1 MTHIPA
7 HTAPLPYTAHPS
19 LAGTLTESMSQVPIS
34 FVSLLHVTF
43 GPSPRAN
50 NTTASA
56 SEISEDLVL

>member
-19 LAGTLTESMSQVPIS
+19 LAGTLTESTSQLV
-34 FVSLLHVTF
+34 LLHVTF

-50 NTTASA
+50 NTAVSA